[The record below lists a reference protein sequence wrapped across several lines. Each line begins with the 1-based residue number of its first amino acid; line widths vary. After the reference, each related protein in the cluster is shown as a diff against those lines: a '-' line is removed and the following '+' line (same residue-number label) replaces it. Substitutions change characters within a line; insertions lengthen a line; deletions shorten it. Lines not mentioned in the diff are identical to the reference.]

1 MILLDDRGGATA
13 KDSENHYPTRLNA
26 MIPNSTLT
34 RLESGDVAF
43 GGVNGITIGIELKH
57 LSDALSCIYSS
68 RLADTQLPAMAEA
81 YDVRYLV
88 IEDLYRPCPISG
100 VLQRWKAYP
109 SSKETVC
116 GRWYDATAGRQ
127 RVMFSTFEAWLHTL
141 AEHGGVRL
149 EKTASI
155 ETTAALISALYTWW
169 NRSEHRSMNVMA
181 NPAMTAELTRPTL
194 LRRMAALLPS
204 VGWERSRAVAKH
216 FDSVTTMVNA
226 SEEEWTEI
234 DGIGKGI
241 AAKVTKA
248 LGSKND
254 PAPRR
259 G

>member
-1 MILLDDRGGATA
+1 VILLDDRGGATA

-81 YDVRYLV
+81 YDIRYLI
-88 IEDLYRPCPISG
+88 IEDLYRPEPYSG
-100 VLQRWKAYP
+100 VLQRWCPFK
-109 SSKETVC
+109 SEKEVKC
-116 GRWYDATAGRQ
+116 GMWRDATAGRQ

-181 NPAMTAELTRPTL
+181 NPAMTAELSRPTL

-204 VGWERSRAVAKH
+204 VGWERSKNVAAH
-216 FDSVTTMVNA
+216 FTSVYDMVSA
-226 SEEEWTEI
+226 TEKEWTEI
-234 DGIGKGI
+234 DGIGRGI
-241 AAKVTKA
+241 ASKVVKA
-248 LGSKND
+248 LNGYAHGD
-254 PAPRR
+254 RT
-259 G
+259 